1 MVVPLPVI
9 DPALL
14 ALSTQRQ
21 VHNSDV
27 DGPRGDPFGSVV
39 SVPSRSNPTARA
51 AAAAAAP
58 SQAGRGRISSRSAS
72 PHARSHTSVRSRSP
86 LARALGLSAASRNP
100 PAPARNSAAPA
111 PARGPATAPARGPA
125 TACGPARGPARVP
138 AARVPAARVPAARAH
153 SRSASPQARVTAACA
168 PAARVPTAHAH
179 SCSASPQ
186 ARENINAHLR
196 QAPTNPNGLL
206 THIVVVVDDLR
217 QRLDAIE
224 DSHENS
230 QVDRQTRDPPCH
242 GGFAARGA
250 STRAKRSAIR
260 RRPRHTDEQS
270 EDEELERAAEEPEED
285 LGNLPC
291 SPPLRRS
298 HNPGHSEAQMC
309 PLVCSLL

>member
-100 PAPARNSAAPA
+100 PAPACNSVAPA
-111 PARGPATAPARGPA
+111 PAHGPACVPTAH
-125 TACGPARGPARVP
+125 VP
-138 AARVPAARVPAARAH
+138 AAHVPAACAH
-153 SRSASPQARVTAACA
+153 SCSASPQARVTAACA
-168 PAARVPTAHAH
+168 PAARVPTARAH
-179 SCSASPQ
+179 SRSASPQ
-186 ARENINAHLR
+186 ACENINAHLQ

-206 THIVVVVDDLR
+206 THITVVVDDLR
-217 QRLDAIE
+217 QRLDTIK

-230 QVDRQTRDPPCH
+230 QVNRQTRDPPCH

-260 RRPRHTDEQS
+260 H
-270 EDEELERAAEEPEED
+270 
-285 LGNLPC
+285 
-291 SPPLRRS
+291 
-298 HNPGHSEAQMC
+298 
-309 PLVCSLL
+309 